1 MEQYKTGLLNET
13 IRVPTGDDERISL
26 ATLPD
31 GPVVVIIRH
40 GKTEHNKLGL
50 FTGWEDAPL
59 APEGVREAARAGELL
74 AAHGIAFDV
83 VYASWLSRSIRTAWI
98 VLDRLDSLWLPI
110 VKSWRLNERM
120 YGALTGL
127 SKAAVRSAY
136 GERRF
141 RAWRRGYRTRPP
153 AVDSFSRN
161 YPGND
166 LTYRQHAR
174 DVRFSARESLVRSL
188 AAGRPQLHRKLPKT
202 ESLYDC
208 MKRTVPYWND
218 VIAPRSVARGRSVLI
233 SSSENAIRGLL
244 MHLCDVPVER
254 IADVEIPTGV
264 PLLYDPARR
273 RIRLLDD
280 GEPDPLSRYDFGA
293 GAELLFGREVND
305 ALFGSP
311 DPPGRAAV
319 VEAPEEVDAPSAAGE
334 AHAARPSAAAPAA
347 EEVRIEALA
356 EDDDAAPAWFDEAL
370 RQREED
376 ARRHHVATVEL
387 ETAP

>member
-1 MEQYKTGLLNET
+1 
-13 IRVPTGDDERISL
+13 
-26 ATLPD
+26 
-31 GPVVVIIRH
+31 
-40 GKTEHNKLGL
+40 
-50 FTGWEDAPL
+50 
-59 APEGVREAARAGELL
+59 
-74 AAHGIAFDV
+74 
-83 VYASWLSRSIRTAWI
+83 
-98 VLDRLDSLWLPI
+98 
-110 VKSWRLNERM
+110 M
-120 YGALTGL
+120 YGGLTGL

-153 AVDSFSRN
+153 AVDSFSRH

-166 LTYRQHAR
+166 ATYRQHAR

-202 ESLYDC
+202 ESLHDC
-208 MKRTVPYWND
+208 MQRTVPYWND

-311 DPPGRAAV
+311 DPPRQRAAAA
-319 VEAPEEVDAPSAAGE
+319 EAPEHTRAPSEAEGRVEAGARPGATTAEVRVDGDADVDGDDAPT
-334 AHAARPSAAAPAA
+334 
-347 EEVRIEALA
+347 
-356 EDDDAAPAWFDEAL
+356 WFDEAL
-370 RQREED
+370 RQREEQ
-376 ARRHHVATVEL
+376 ARRHVATVEL
-387 ETAP
+387 VRADSKFT

>member
-1 MEQYKTGLLNET
+1 M
-13 IRVPTGDDERISL
+13 
-26 ATLPD
+26 
-31 GPVVVIIRH
+31 
-40 GKTEHNKLGL
+40 
-50 FTGWEDAPL
+50 
-59 APEGVREAARAGELL
+59 
-74 AAHGIAFDV
+74 
-83 VYASWLSRSIRTAWI
+83 
-98 VLDRLDSLWLPI
+98 
-110 VKSWRLNERM
+110 
-120 YGALTGL
+120 
-127 SKAAVRSAY
+127 
-136 GERRF
+136 
-141 RAWRRGYRTRPP
+141 
-153 AVDSFSRN
+153 
-161 YPGND
+161 
-166 LTYRQHAR
+166 
-174 DVRFSARESLVRSL
+174 
-188 AAGRPQLHRKLPKT
+188 
-202 ESLYDC
+202 
-208 MKRTVPYWND
+208 
-218 VIAPRSVARGRSVLI
+218 
-233 SSSENAIRGLL
+233 
-244 MHLCDVPVER
+244 
-254 IADVEIPTGV
+254 

-356 EDDDAAPAWFDEAL
+356 DDDDAAPAWFDEAL